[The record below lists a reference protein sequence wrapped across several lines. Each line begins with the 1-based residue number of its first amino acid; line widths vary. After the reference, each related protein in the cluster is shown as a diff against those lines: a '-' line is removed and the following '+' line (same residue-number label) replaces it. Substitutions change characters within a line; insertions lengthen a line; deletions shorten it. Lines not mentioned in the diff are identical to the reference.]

1 MKRRLGGAAT
11 GLVLVLV
18 LVLAACGGGGKS
30 EAANVTERI
39 AGGRVEAEAVA
50 VVDEPLILN
59 DVITYGDVVV
69 GLASRTAD
77 LEGGVV
83 VRSQD
88 GGMSWT
94 TEETPLAGAFEQR
107 PFNYWE
113 IAPDRPALSGAGGW
127 VVATR
132 TVPDAPDSFFAVQ
145 AVAISSDMG
154 ITWETVD
161 LPAPDGMVGVV
172 HAAAEIDGELLLAG
186 AVQKPPAPGE
196 PPLGGQEQFDQRR
209 AAYDARSG
217 VAPPM
222 ARSRAKQLRSST
234 ANQTHR

>member
-1 MKRRLGGAAT
+1 
-11 GLVLVLV
+11 
-18 LVLAACGGGGKS
+18 
-30 EAANVTERI
+30 
-39 AGGRVEAEAVA
+39 
-50 VVDEPLILN
+50 
-59 DVITYGDVVV
+59 
-69 GLASRTAD
+69 
-77 LEGGVV
+77 
-83 VRSQD
+83 
-88 GGMSWT
+88 MSWT

-132 TVPDAPDSFFAVQ
+132 RVPDAPDPFFAVQ

-209 AAYDARSG
+209 AAYDARYG
-217 VAPPM
+217 VAPQMP
-222 ARSRAKQLRSST
+222 RSRAKQLRGST
-234 ANQTHR
+234 ANHTHRHSGPWRSSVTGDSL